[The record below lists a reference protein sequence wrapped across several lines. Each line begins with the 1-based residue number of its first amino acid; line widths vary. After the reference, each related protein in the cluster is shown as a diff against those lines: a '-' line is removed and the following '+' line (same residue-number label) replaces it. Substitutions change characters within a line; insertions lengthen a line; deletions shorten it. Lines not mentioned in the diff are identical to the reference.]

1 MLHENRLVFLC
12 CVVFFLVAVDL
23 PPAPTETSMLC
34 SLALVFPSSK
44 TCTEHRAWQLS
55 S

>member
-1 MLHENRLVFLC
+1 MKTDQCFFAVLS
-12 CVVFFLVAVDL
+12 FLVAADL
-23 PPAPTETSMLC
+23 PPAPSETSMLY

-44 TCTEHRAWQLS
+44 TCTEQLS